1 VKESASEVRS
11 MTKRQMADV
20 ILTDEKTK
28 ASDSAVA
35 AENPPDAAQA
45 RENVKQRVRRAAGEI
60 AEGLITAA
68 KDGQLAQAKYL
79 FEMAGLHPATEEAKP
94 RENSLAYILLKRLG
108 LPTEPLGDEDLKPE
122 AVARVVE
129 AEDVASGI
137 HDEVASESC
146 STERA
151 NGALSQAGPAP
162 DITIG
167 MDGHEC

>member
-1 VKESASEVRS
+1 VKESTSEVRS
-11 MTKRQMADV
+11 TTERQMTDV
-20 ILTDEKTK
+20 ILTEEKTK

-35 AENPPDAAQA
+35 AENPPDTAQA

-108 LPTEPLGDEDLKPE
+108 LPTEPPSEEDLKPE
-122 AVARVVE
+122 AMARDVA
-129 AEDVASGI
+129 AEDVVGAVP
-137 HDEVASESC
+137 DEDASESC
-146 STERA
+146 STDRA
-151 NGALSQAGPAP
+151 NATLSKAGPAP
-162 DITIG
+162 DITMG